1 MSKGSNSSTTT
12 TAPNPAA
19 MQAYNDL
26 LQRAGQVSQ
35 TPYQGYGGE
44 QVAPVNAQ
52 QTIGIGNVN
61 ANAGFANPFVLQ
73 GQENI
78 AGGAAPINASDIAS
92 HYDPY
97 NQKVIDATMADF
109 DTQNKRANS
118 IVTGNAAAQGALGG
132 NRVGVAQ
139 ALTQEAQ
146 NRTQA
151 PVIAGLQSRGFENAQ
166 QAAMADKSRGIAGG
180 SAQIQGGVAGQTAGL
195 QGAGA
200 QIGAGTLQQT
210 TQQAQDTQNRL
221 DYYQAQGY
229 PFQTAQWLAGIT
241 TGVGSQ
247 MGGTSETQG
256 PEPNQWAQ
264 AAGIGLSAA
273 AMFSDRRMKENVEE
287 VGKLNDGQKIYRFNY
302 KGNPKTQIGLIS
314 QEVEKEHPD
323 AVRKVGGF
331 GTVDYEAATAD
342 AVNKWRGGSIRSFA
356 QGGAPAAGPWSEGQG
371 WVPTIG
377 LTGGKGAPPPPNLP
391 GSQNSPLGKDSGAGL
406 GALGKKFSGMFDSQG
421 SNGLSTDA
429 PDNGSGIYT
438 GDASIP
444 GFAGSSGSSGFDT
457 YWARGG
463 GVRPGFALGGVPIS
477 AGFGGGS
484 FEDRFSASPDD
495 PDYSNPEIVAR
506 SNSMKN
512 VDGYDSPLRKEALN
526 SDVVWRNPDIAD
538 VPLPRPKPMGVAEQA
553 EPIFRS
559 AGVGADDDGGD
570 AMAFAPGS
578 RRGFDGVPR
587 GIIPPGVAASPESSP
602 EKSSGLLGN
611 PFNLSDE
618 ARQGLI
624 SMGLG
629 MMANR
634 RGGKGS
640 FLASVGEGGE
650 QGMTTYASAKSATAL
665 RALEQRKEALE
676 RDKFSETKAQHERT
690 LEEQKRHRQFLEMQ
704 PVKIGMDKNYNEVWA
719 IKDPKSGKFVPI
731 DPQTGAPRTDNPNVI
746 PQEPGAKVSSADAEL
761 PAGASPVSYVGTLN
775 DRPAGQYFPDVLEG
789 ETPEMRNTVKAI
801 AEGRRAMPALGRN
814 NPYNRKISEL
824 VQLYNPSW
832 DQSTFPARQ
841 RTVNEFNVGVAAKN
855 LTATKTLAG
864 HLQSL
869 YDAAKVLD
877 NSRYPIVNAVQQGIG
892 TQTALYGKAYQ
903 DAIADYETKRKAVA
917 DEAAKVFA
925 GSTSALADREEW
937 MKMYSPTAP
946 MNVQVQKIRS
956 TVDLVDSRLNAIA
969 DQYNRGMSTNRQA
982 YDLIEPKY
990 KAIFDRMRHADPEK
1004 EKAAASGPP
1013 PGSVAGTKDGAK
1025 VWKTPDGKYIARDQ

>member
-1 MSKGSNSSTTT
+1 MSKGSNASTTS

-19 MQAYNDL
+19 MQAYQQL
-26 LQRAGQVSQ
+26 LDRAGQVSQ
-35 TPYQGYGGE
+35 TPYQAYGGE
-44 QVAPVNAQ
+44 EVAPINAQ
-52 QTIGIGNVN
+52 QTTGIGNVN

-97 NQKVIDATMADF
+97 NQHVIDATMADF

-180 SAQIQGGVAGQTAGL
+180 TAQIQGGVAGQTAGL

-200 QIGAGTLQQT
+200 QIGAGTLQQQ
-210 TQQAQDTQNRL
+210 TQQAQDTQGRL
-221 DYYQAQGY
+221 DYFQAQGY

-247 MGGTSETQG
+247 MGGTSQTQG

-264 AAGIGLSAA
+264 AAGLGLTAA
-273 AMFSDRRMKENVEE
+273 SMFLK
-287 VGKLNDGQKIYRFNY
+287 DGGRIAGFAE
-302 KGNPKTQIGLIS
+302 GGTPK
-314 QEVEKEHPD
+314 
-323 AVRKVGGF
+323 
-331 GTVDYEAATAD
+331 
-342 AVNKWRGGSIRSFA
+342 
-356 QGGAPAAGPWSEGQG
+356 GPWSEGQG

-377 LTGGKGAPPPPNLP
+377 LTGGKGAPAPPNLP
-391 GSQNSPLGKDSGAGL
+391 GSQNSPLGKDAGAGL
-406 GALGKKFSGMFDSQG
+406 GALGKKVSGLFDPAQG
-421 SNGLSTDA
+421 TNGLSTDR
-429 PDNGSGIYT
+429 PDNGTGIYT

-463 GVRPGFALGGVPIS
+463 AVRRPGFALGGVPVS
-477 AGFGGGS
+477 TGFGGGT

-526 SDVVWRNPDIAD
+526 SDVVWRNPDMAD
-538 VPLPRPKPMGVAEQA
+538 VPLPKPRPMGVAEQA
-553 EPIFRS
+553 DPIFRS
-559 AGVGADDDGGD
+559 AGVGADDDSGD
-570 AMAFAPGS
+570 AMGYAPGY
-578 RRGFDGVPR
+578 RRSDSVPR
-587 GIIPPGVAASPESSP
+587 GVIPPGVAASPEASQD
-602 EKSSGLLGN
+602 KQSGLLGN
-611 PFNLSDE
+611 PLNLSDE

-676 RDKFSETKAQHERT
+676 RDKFTETKAQHERT

-704 PVKIGMDKNYNEVWA
+704 PVKIGMDRNYNEVWA
-719 IKDPKSGKFVPI
+719 IKDPKTGKFIPI
-731 DPQTGAPRTDNPNVI
+731 NPQTGAPRNDNPEI
-746 PQEPGAKVSSADAEL
+746 MPQSGLPGDKVAGEDSAL
-761 PAGASPVSYVGTLN
+761 PPNATLVSGQAPIEWVGKLD
-775 DRPAGQYFPDVLEG
+775 DRPAANYRPEALEN
-789 ETPEMRNTVKAI
+789 ETPEMANTVKAI
-801 AEGRRAMPALGRN
+801 AEGRRPMPPMGRN
-814 NPYNRKISEL
+814 NPRNQRISDL
-824 VQLYNPSW
+824 VQLYNP
-832 DQSTFPARQ
+832 QFEATMFPTRQ
-841 RTVNEFNVGVAAKN
+841 RTSNEFSVGVAAKN

-877 NSRYPIVNAVQQGIG
+877 NTRFPIVNAIQQGIG
-892 TQTALYGKAYQ
+892 TQTALYGKSYQ

-956 TVDLVDSRLNAIA
+956 TVDLVDSRLNALA

-982 YDLIEPKY
+982 YELIEPKY

-1025 VWKTPDGKYIARDQ
+1025 VWKTPDGKYLPREQ